1 LFINVFILLLH
12 PNLNFKIML
21 KTNNFV
27 FWVLHI
33 VAWLIF
39 VGLSIEAG
47 GLLTNFFFSLYK
59 PEFVPNLYQKLDL
72 IEMYRQSK
80 LAFFGIYSFILIISI
95 LKAWMFY
102 IVIMLMLKMNLSKP
116 FNSFVARKI
125 SHISYYT
132 LSIGLLSYIA
142 RQLTK
147 NLIHHGFVPKNLS
160 QFWADSEAF
169 ILMGAVIYIIAT
181 IFKKGVDIQ
190 NENDL
195 TV

>member
-1 LFINVFILLLH
+1 
-12 PNLNFKIML
+12 MS
-21 KTNNFV
+21 KTSNIV
-27 FWVLHI
+27 FWILYA

-47 GLLTNFFFSLYK
+47 ALIVNFFFSLYR
-59 PEFVPNLYQKLDL
+59 PEIIQNLYQKLDL
-72 IEMYRQSK
+72 LEMYKSSRI
-80 LAFFGIYSFILIISI
+80 AFFGIYSFILIIAI
-95 LKAWMFY
+95 LKAYLFY
-102 IVIMLMLKMNLSKP
+102 IVIRLMHKMDLSKP
-116 FNSFVARKI
+116 FSNFVAKQI
-125 SHISYYT
+125 SQISYFT

-147 NLIHHGFVPKNLS
+147 NLMHHGFVPERLNK
-160 QFWADSEAF
+160 FWADSDAF

-190 NENDL
+190 TENEL

>member
-1 LFINVFILLLH
+1 
-12 PNLNFKIML
+12 MS

-27 FWVLHI
+27 FWVLYI

-47 GLLTNFFFSLYK
+47 GLIVNFFFSMYN

-72 IEMYRQSK
+72 TEMYKESW

-95 LKAWMFY
+95 LKACLFY
-102 IVIMLMLKMNLSKP
+102 IVIRLMHKMDLSKP
-116 FNSFVARKI
+116 FNTFVAKQI
-125 SHISYYT
+125 SQISYFT
-132 LSIGLLSYIA
+132 LSIGILSYIA
-142 RQLTK
+142 RQSAK
-147 NLIHHGFVPKNLS
+147 NLMHYGFVTEGLN